1 MTRREPDALTG
12 TVELVDWRLPA
23 VQRLDASRAEPGHL
37 NLRALSM
44 QDGRVEGLEVESFEI
59 LPVHHAVE
67 MATAVAVVLS
77 AELGVNTSGYLA
89 LSEVA
94 RRIPPQLVLVAGGD
108 R

>member
-23 VQRLDASRAEPGHL
+23 VQRIDAACAEPGHL

-44 QDGRVEGLEVESFEI
+44 RDGRVEGIEVESFEI

-67 MATAVAVVLS
+67 MAAAVGVVVA
-77 AELGVNTSGYLA
+77 AELGVNTSGYLP
-89 LSEVA
+89 LSEVI
-94 RRIPPQLVLVAGGD
+94 RKLPPQLVLVAGGAS
-108 R
+108 